1 MLRNA
6 RSERGL
12 LDIQHIGCDG
22 NYTSHSTAYNRST
35 VPNRKSNVKVQFKVK
50 HQINTSN
57 DILPRLTAIT
67 STAFL
72 ELM

>member
-1 MLRNA
+1 MLSNA

-12 LDIQHIGCDG
+12 RDIQNIGCDG

-50 HQINTSN
+50 HQINT
-57 DILPRLTAIT
+57 
-67 STAFL
+67 
-72 ELM
+72 